1 MSSEGNAPPSGEA
14 PPWWAGLPEPQATC
28 ETMDNLE
35 VLQLLEKVVAS
46 PKHETRNFLLVDVR
60 RNDWDG
66 GTIATS
72 INLPAQSLFQTRPVI
87 YQLCKQAG
95 IERIIFYC
103 GSSGG
108 RGTRSARWM
117 QDYLNEVGE
126 TGVKAV
132 IMTGGIKGW
141 HKAFG
146 GKMMENYDEK
156 VWAAKA

>member
-1 MSSEGNAPPSGEA
+1 MSTDVNAPPSGEA
-14 PPWWAGLPEPQATC
+14 PPWWAGLPEPQAAC
-28 ETMDNLE
+28 ETIENSE
-35 VLQLLEKVVAS
+35 VMALLEKTLDES
-46 PKHETRNFLLVDVR
+46 KHAPRKFLLVDVR
-60 RNDWDG
+60 RTDWDG
-66 GTIATS
+66 GTVATS
-72 INLPAQSLFQTRPVI
+72 INLPAQSLFQTRPVV

-95 IERIIFYC
+95 IEMIIFYC

-126 TGVKAV
+126 TGVKAI

-141 HKAFG
+141 HRKFG

-156 VWAAKA
+156 FWATKA